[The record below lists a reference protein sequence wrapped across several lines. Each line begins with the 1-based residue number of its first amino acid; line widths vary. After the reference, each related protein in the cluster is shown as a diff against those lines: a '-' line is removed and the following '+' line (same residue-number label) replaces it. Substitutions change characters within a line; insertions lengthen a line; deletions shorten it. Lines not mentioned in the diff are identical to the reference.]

1 MRLAPGFICKR
12 VKNAKSRGIQSY
24 GEPDNGCR
32 FLISQWQ
39 GAFQELL
46 YFSFFAGLGF

>member
-1 MRLAPGFICKR
+1 MCLAPGFICER
-12 VKNAKSRGIQSY
+12 VENAKSRVIQSY
-24 GEPDNGCR
+24 SEPDNRSR

-46 YFSFFAGLGF
+46 YFIFFAGLGF

>member
-12 VKNAKSRGIQSY
+12 VKNAKSRGIQSD